1 MSRTRDKRETPA
13 KRFRNTLYHM
23 WQIDDA
29 GFEDFDLFY
38 EDRMEK
44 LIEYYERQNK
54 KNEPRSRK

>member
-29 GFEDFDLFY
+29 GQDGKINRIL
-38 EDRMEK
+38 
-44 LIEYYERQNK
+44 
-54 KNEPRSRK
+54 